1 MMLSFKDWLN
11 AQESSATDRS
21 KRAMAFG
28 TGPDLPGPSLNSRS
42 TINPGLLDMI
52 KGKKKWGYTKDSE
65 DELDKEFGDK
75 IGDWGDHAE
84 KSKSKKKSK

>member
-1 MMLSFKDWLN
+1 MLSFKDWLS
-11 AQESSATDRS
+11 AQENSAINRS
-21 KRAMAFG
+21 KAAMAFG

-52 KGKKKWGYTKDSE
+52 KGKKKWGYTKKSE

-75 IGDWGDHAE
+75 IGDTEHALDDG
-84 KSKSKKKSK
+84 SKKK